1 MEFKHIPVMLDECI
15 EALSP
20 KDNGVYFDGT
30 LGGCG
35 HSYEILKKSSPNG
48 RLIATDLDTDAISN
62 AKQRLSEFDGRYQ
75 IFHNNFKEFLDVL
88 VLSGNQTIDGALL
101 DLGMSSYQ
109 IDSDRGF
116 AYSRDCNLDMRMNT
130 ESDFSAEKVV
140 NEYQENELV
149 DIFYKYG
156 EEKFSKVI
164 ARNICEKRKEKRI
177 ETTGE
182 LVEIIEK
189 SIPQK
194 FKLTGGHPAKR
205 VFQAIRIEVNGE
217 LKGLEQCLKDIVSKL
232 NKGGRLAV
240 ITFHSLEDRIVKT
253 VFAELERDCICD
265 KRLPVCVCGKKREV
279 KSLTNKPIVATE
291 QELSINSRAKSAKL
305 RVVEKV

>member
-1 MEFKHIPVMLDECI
+1 MEFKHIPVMLSECI
-15 EALSP
+15 NALSP
-20 KDNGVYFDGT
+20 RDNGIYFDGT

-35 HSYEILKKSSPNG
+35 HSLEILRRSSPNG
-48 RLIATDLDTDAISN
+48 RLIATDLDTDAIEN
-62 AKQRLSEFDGRYQ
+62 AKMRLVEYEGRYQ
-75 IFHNNFKEFLDVL
+75 IFHNNFKEFLNVL
-88 VLSGNQTIDGALL
+88 EKSGCEHIDGALL

-116 AYSRDCNLDMRMNT
+116 AYIRDCKLDMRMNT
-130 ESDFSAEKVV
+130 ESELSAETVV
-140 NEYQENELV
+140 NEYSERDLV

-156 EEKFSKVI
+156 EEKFSKGI
-164 ARNICEKRKEKRI
+164 AKNICEYRKDRRI
-177 ETTGE
+177 ETTGQ

-194 FKLTGGHPAKR
+194 FKQVGGHPAKR

-232 NKGGRLAV
+232 TSGGRLAV
-240 ITFHSLEDRIVKT
+240 ITFHSLEDRIVKS
-253 VFAELERDCICD
+253 VFSELETDCICD

-279 KSLTNKPIVATE
+279 KSLTNKPIVASN
-291 QELSINSRAKSAKL
+291 QELLSNSRAKSAKL
-305 RVVEKV
+305 RVVEKI

>member
-15 EALSP
+15 KALNP
-20 KDNGVYFDGT
+20 HDNGVYFDGT
-30 LGGCG
+30 LGGSG
-35 HSYEILKKSSPNG
+35 HSYEILRKSSPCG
-48 RLIATDLDTDAISN
+48 RLIATDLDLVAIEN
-62 AKQRLSEFDGRYQ
+62 AKSRLKPFDGRYQ
-75 IFHNNFKEFLDVL
+75 IFHNNFKEFLQVL
-88 VLSGNQTIDGALL
+88 DSAGVDGIDGALL

-116 AYSRDCNLDMRMNT
+116 AYIRDCKLDMRMNT
-130 ESDFSAEKVV
+130 ESDFSAETVV
-140 NEYQENELV
+140 NEYSEAELV

-164 ARNICEKRKEKRI
+164 ARNICEFRKVKRI

-217 LKGLEQCLKDIVSKL
+217 LKGLEQCLIDIVSKL

-240 ITFHSLEDRIVKT
+240 ITFHSLEDRIVKN

-279 KSLTNKPIVATE
+279 KSLTNKPIVASE

-305 RVVEKV
+305 RVVEKI

>member
-1 MEFKHIPVMLDECI
+1 MEFKHIPVMLSECI
-15 EALSP
+15 NALSP

-35 HSYEILKKSSPNG
+35 HSREILEKSGPNG
-48 RLIATDLDTDAISN
+48 KLIATDLDTDAIEN
-62 AKQRLSEFDGRYQ
+62 AKTRLAEYNGRYQ
-75 IFHNNFKEFLDVL
+75 IFHNNFKEFLQVL
-88 VLSGNQTIDGALL
+88 QKSGYDKIDGALL

-116 AYSRDCNLDMRMNT
+116 AYIRDCKLDMRMNT
-130 ESDFSAEKVV
+130 ESSFSAETVI
-140 NEYQENELV
+140 NEYSEKELLE
-149 DIFYKYG
+149 IFYKYG
-156 EEKFSKVI
+156 EEKFSKII
-164 ARNICEKRKEKRI
+164 AKNICEYRKQTRI
-177 ETTGE
+177 ETTGQ

-194 FKLTGGHPAKR
+194 FKIVGGHPAKR
-205 VFQAIRIEVNGE
+205 VFQAVRIEVNGE

-232 NKGGRLAV
+232 KVGGRLAV
-240 ITFHSLEDRIVKT
+240 ITFHSLEDRIVKS
-253 VFAELERDCICD
+253 VFSELETDCICD

-279 KSLTNKPIVATE
+279 KSLTNKPIVATP
-291 QELSINSRAKSAKL
+291 QELLNNSRAKSAKL